1 MTNDNPIARL
11 FGGLLGG
18 GIPALASGV
27 KSRQGAVIKD
37 AVGDV
42 PEVEL
47 AKALALQERAKML
60 GVPLMGTEALDR
72 GHNLA
77 SQVRASSVGS
87 KTVEPFLAQRPAQ
100 VQAAV
105 ERDIL
110 SKTGPR
116 AAPDVNAAR
125 AQEAATNVIR
135 SAEGARTAAVQ
146 PYYKAAEFESIDPR
160 SLRPVADE
168 IQQQIFKQPIGS
180 AADARLG
187 NTYSQIFQ
195 EVTTPIP
202 SSRAAAVKKPA
213 GVNPNKDDIVTAVR
227 KLGGINPADQ
237 LVGRDLARNMDFG
250 PDPLGPVWRT
260 QQYGGAANRTHT
272 VAGHSADEMG
282 RKLYELGYID
292 DPSDFNAVLSKMD
305 DQLLGLKTHHSN
317 YYEPPHSDPLTYAI
331 ERLTQQL
338 EVKNAPR
345 TKQQFT
351 TSVEP
356 ETNVGRLNT
365 LYKNLRAE
373 ADLPTIGATT
383 EQKTAA
389 VPMGRVAD
397 QLGDVL
403 RRENPNIRRGQEL
416 YQQITRDRIEPLT
429 SGPVGVVAGKT
440 GFDAAAASP
449 VPRITG
455 AVADSNVARPD
466 TIRQLYKHLNAQ
478 DRQAFPGIV
487 QTHIENKLNESLAN
501 LRSGP
506 NPTAGAKFAQA
517 VAGTPQDAANFT
529 EMMRGV
535 AVAHGQNPDQ
545 VAKGANVL
553 LEVLDRTGRTPGVG
567 SPTQPRLAVDK
578 ELAKTKMGDA
588 MSVVSG
594 TPLGWAKARLDDWVM
609 RGRYD
614 ELARVLT
621 APDSVQQLARM
632 AKLKPDGVTAKYMA
646 AQLLG
651 LTKVDDREQ

>member
-1 MTNDNPIARL
+1 VTIEVELPDGTVAEFPDGTANSVIESALKRHFGGKPSTGEDMAKSAAVAVPKALTGILGAPGDVLGLINRGVEWGLSKKFGGAPADYRQPGLQDKVDTSAIRAPLEAVTGKWYEPQTRPGKAIDTAIQAATPMGKGALTKSGLGIIAGTTAGTEGAGAATNDDPIARL

-47 AKALALQERAKML
+47 AKALALQERAKSL

-105 ERDIL
+105 DRDIL

-116 AAPDVNAAR
+116 ATPQVNAAR
-125 AQEAATNVIR
+125 AQSAAEGVISGLERDRSALVGPDYLRARNESLSPQAVARAKAELDAAKAKAPASQQADFDPFIRDLSAPNATN
-135 SAEGARTAAVQ
+135 AG
-146 PYYKAAEFESIDPR
+146 
-160 SLRPVADE
+160 LLDE
-168 IQQQIFKQPIGS
+168 IYRRARDSSNLPINASSADKQ
-180 AADARLG
+180 AAYA
-187 NTYSQIFQ
+187 
-195 EVTTPIP
+195 
-202 SSRAAAVKKPA
+202 A
-213 GVNPNKDDIVTAVR
+213 GVARD
-227 KLGGINPADQ
+227 KLETLTSQSQN
-237 LVGRDLARNMDFG
+237 LARG
-250 PDPLGPVWRT
+250 R
-260 QQYGGAANRTHT
+260 QQY
-272 VAGHSADEMG
+272 AD
-282 RKLYELGYID
+282 
-292 DPSDFNAVLSKMD
+292 
-305 DQLLGLKTHHSN
+305 
-317 YYEPPHSDPLTYAI
+317 
-331 ERLTQQL
+331 
-338 EVKNAPR
+338 
-345 TKQQFT
+345 FT
-351 TSVEP
+351 RSE
-356 ETNVGRLNT
+356 
-365 LYKNLRAE
+365 
-373 ADLPTIGATT
+373 
-383 EQKTAA
+383 
-389 VPMGRVAD
+389 
-397 QLGDVL
+397 
-403 RRENPNIRRGQEL
+403 
-416 YQQITRDRIEPLT
+416 IEPVT
-429 SGPVGVVAGKT
+429 SGPVGVVAGKR
-440 GFDAAAASP
+440 GVAPGEPSP
-449 VPRITG
+449 VSRITSTLG
-455 AVADSNVARPD
+455 DANTARPE
-466 TIRQLYKHLNAQ
+466 TIRDLYKRLNAQ
-478 DRQAFPGIV
+478 DPQAFPGIV
-487 QTHIENKLNESLAN
+487 QTHIENKLNDALAVN
-501 LRSGP
+501 QPGP
-506 NPTAGAKFAQA
+506 NPAAGAKFYRA

-578 ELAKTKMGDA
+578 ELAKTKTGDA
-588 MSVVSG
+588 MDLISG
-594 TPLGWAKARLDDWVM
+594 RPLGWASNRLNDWVM